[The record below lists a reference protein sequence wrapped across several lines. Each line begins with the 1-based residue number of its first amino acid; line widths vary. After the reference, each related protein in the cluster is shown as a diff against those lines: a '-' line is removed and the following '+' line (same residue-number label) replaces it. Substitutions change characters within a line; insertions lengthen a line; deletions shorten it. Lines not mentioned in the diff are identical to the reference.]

1 MLNPVINVG
10 TEKNPMMVLC
20 ATIMIMMYE
29 QASGK
34 EFGNDTMD
42 DYLKYCD
49 DYRDGYN
56 V

>member
-1 MLNPVINVG
+1 
-10 TEKNPMMVLC
+10 
-20 ATIMIMMYE
+20 MIMMYE